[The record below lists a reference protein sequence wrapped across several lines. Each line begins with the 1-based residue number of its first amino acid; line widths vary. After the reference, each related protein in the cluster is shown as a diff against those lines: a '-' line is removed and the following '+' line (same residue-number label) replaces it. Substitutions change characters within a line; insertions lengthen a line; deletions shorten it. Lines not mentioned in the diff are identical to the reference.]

1 VNGLTVRRGADGSLV
16 VGQIPPLLDSVLRE
30 LPALLGPE
38 QPEAAK
44 RRLFPDPGGD
54 PEAVAEWRRTQH
66 PELFALL
73 ADARSVVERDLASL
87 TPGPDGSRLTIPAAH
102 ANAWISA
109 LNAARLALG
118 AVHEVTAADMESEAE
133 PSLDERGWA
142 ILRIHLYAWLQE
154 TLIGAAPP
162 E

>member
-1 VNGLTVRRGADGSLV
+1 MNGLSLRRGKDGALV
-16 VGQIPPLLDSVLRE
+16 VGRIPPLLDAVLRE
-30 LPALLGPE
+30 LPSLLGPE

-44 RRLFPDPGGD
+44 RRLFPDPSTD
-54 PEAVAEWRRTQH
+54 PEAAAEWRRTQH

-73 ADARSVVERDLASL
+73 ADARTIVERDLASL
-87 TPGPDGSRLTIPAAH
+87 TPGRGGSRLTIPADH

-118 AVHEVTAADMESEAE
+118 AVHEVKAADMDAEAE

-142 ILRIHLYAWLQE
+142 ILRIHLYAWLQA
-154 TLIGAAPP
+154 TLIDGAPP
-162 E
+162 Q

>member
-1 VNGLTVRRGADGSLV
+1 MRELSIRRDDDGALV
-16 VGQIPPLLDSVLRE
+16 VSHIPPLLDVVLRE
-30 LPALLGPE
+30 LPSLLGPE

-54 PEAVAEWRRTQH
+54 PEQVEEWRRTQH

-73 ADARSVVERDLASL
+73 ADARSIVERDLASL
-87 TPGPDGSRLTIPAAH
+87 TAASTSSRLTIPAAH

-118 AVHEVTAADMESEAE
+118 AVHGVTATDMESEDE
-133 PSLDERGWA
+133 PALDERGWA
-142 ILRIHLYAWLQE
+142 ILRIHLYAWLQA
-154 TLIGAAPP
+154 TLIEAAPP
-162 E
+162 V